1 MDAITALTKTD
12 FSSLILSVLI
22 VLTGMKSATSVFEWA
37 IKKFG
42 LETAWN
48 RRKQEDH
55 ALLMQT
61 SQKLTVLQTNY
72 IKDMERL
79 MSAQREALADR
90 INEKYKYYISIKGV
104 PEDEL
109 DEFTH
114 LHTAY
119 KDIGG
124 NHSGDAKYE
133 YCLRHLPVI
142 PVETTLITTKKT

>member
-22 VLTGMKSATSVFEWA
+22 VLTGLKSFTTIFEWV

-42 LETAWN
+42 LETKWS
-48 RRKQEDH
+48 RIKQEERH
-55 ALLMQT
+55 LLMQT
-61 SQKLTVLQTNY
+61 AQNLNTLQKKY
-72 IKDMERL
+72 IKDIEHL
-79 MSAQREALADR
+79 TAAQREALADR

-133 YCLRHLPVI
+133 YCLHHLPVI

>member
-1 MDAITALTKTD
+1 MDAITALTQTD

-22 VLTGMKSATSVFEWA
+22 VLTGMKSATSVFEWT

-42 LETAWN
+42 LETTWN
-48 RRKQEDH
+48 RRKQEEH
-55 ALLMQT
+55 ELLIQT
-61 SQKLTVLQTNY
+61 AQKLTALQENY
-72 IKDMERL
+72 NKDMEHL

-119 KDIGG
+119 KGIGG

-133 YCLRHLPVI
+133 YCINHLPVI
-142 PVETTLITTKKT
+142 PVETTLITKNQE

>member
-1 MDAITALTKTD
+1 M
-12 FSSLILSVLI
+12 
-22 VLTGMKSATSVFEWA
+22 
-37 IKKFG
+37 
-42 LETAWN
+42 
-48 RRKQEDH
+48 
-55 ALLMQT
+55 MQT
-61 SQKLTVLQTNY
+61 AQNLNTLQKKY
-72 IKDMERL
+72 IKDIEHL
-79 MSAQREALADR
+79 TAAQREALADR

-133 YCLRHLPVI
+133 YCLHHLPVI